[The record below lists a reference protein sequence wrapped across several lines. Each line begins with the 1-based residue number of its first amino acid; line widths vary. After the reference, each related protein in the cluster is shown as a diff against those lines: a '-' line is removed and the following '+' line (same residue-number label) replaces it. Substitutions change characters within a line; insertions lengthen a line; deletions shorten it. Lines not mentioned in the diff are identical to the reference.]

1 VLISA
6 QVSER
11 PMSDS
16 SSPQS
21 VGATRRGAPSPLV
34 FNPDTVLPVSLS
46 ATSARAHTV
55 NMPHVKVIILFLSAI
70 DYALTG
76 LQRNI
81 TRRLKLAKQECD
93 AALQKITN
101 NITQF
106 IEEQIRGKQFEDAQP
121 QSLREPFELQPI
133 ELSSAVAHLRLT
145 ADDATSDDAGYEAE
159 LEGRHSRQGES
170 PSIIRILFALTTA
183 P

>member
-1 VLISA
+1 
-6 QVSER
+6 
-11 PMSDS
+11 MSDS

-21 VGATRRGAPSPLV
+21 VAASRRGAPSPLV

-46 ATSARAHTV
+46 AASARAHTV
-55 NMPHVKVIILFLSAI
+55 NMPHVKVTLF
-70 DYALTG
+70 ALNVVDCPLTCS
-76 LQRNI
+76 QRNI

-106 IEEQIRGKQFEDAQP
+106 IEEQIRGKQLEDSQT
-121 QSLREPFELQPI
+121 QSLREPFELQPV

-159 LEGRHSRQGES
+159 LEGRHSRQGEL
-170 PSIIRILFALTTA
+170 PYI
-183 P
+183 